1 MRKKLGLVFLSVFIS
16 LALST
21 SVFAAGFALYETG
34 ARGTSL
40 GGAMVARAD
49 DPSALF
55 FNPAG
60 ITQLTGIQT
69 MLGVQMIAPR
79 LDVKT
84 TGQYTVVGPNA
95 PPLPPYYPAIT
106 GTQQTT
112 TSLED
117 NEFWPP
123 HAYLT
128 YPVNDRWWL
137 GLAVMSRFGLGVEFP
152 TSWPG
157 RFNSYNSR
165 IVTSEV
171 NPNIAYKVSDNFS
184 VSAGVSMMYL
194 DVKLQKKINP
204 ALYGLGAGEIDQKLT
219 GDSYGYGY
227 NFGLHYKPTDW
238 ISFGA
243 SYRSTVTQHVEGDLK
258 FRGQSGP
265 YQAGA
270 FPNVGGDATLVL
282 PDQFFFGVAVKPMK
296 KLSVEVGAI
305 LTNWSSYDQLKLE
318 LDSPILG
325 GRANVI
331 SQPKNW
337 KNVWRYHAGLEY
349 NVTDWMD
356 LRLSY
361 IYDESPVPDET
372 IGYELPDSDRNIFGI
387 GLGFH
392 KNNWWLDLSYNH
404 LLFSDREIAARPIDG
419 VLASEVQDGMAYIA
433 GISFG
438 YKW

>member
-1 MRKKLGLVFLSVFIS
+1 MRKKLGLVFLSVIIC

-84 TGQYTVVGPNA
+84 TGQIVPAGP
-95 PPLPPYYPAIT
+95 LRLGVL
-106 GTQQTT
+106 GTNQVT

-128 YPVNDRWWL
+128 YQVNDRWWL
-137 GLAVMSRFGLGVEFP
+137 GFAVMSRFGLGVEFP
-152 TSWPG
+152 TNWPG
-157 RFNSYNSR
+157 RFSSYNAK

-184 VSAGVSMMYL
+184 VSAGVSMMYF
-194 DVKLQKKINP
+194 DVKLQKKISP
-204 ALYGLGAGEIDQKLT
+204 AIYGLGPGEIDQKLT
-219 GDSYGYGY
+219 GDSFGYGY

-243 SYRSTVTQHVEGDLK
+243 SYRSKVTQHVEGDLE
-258 FRGQSGP
+258 FRGQSNP
-265 YQAGA
+265 FQAGA
-270 FPNVGGDATLVL
+270 FPNVSGDATIDL
-282 PDQFFFGVAVKPMK
+282 PDQYFFGVAVKPMK

-305 LTNWSSYDQLKLE
+305 LTNWSSFEALKLE

-325 GRANVI
+325 GAANSI
-331 SQPKNW
+331 TQPKNW
-337 KNVWRYHAGLEY
+337 KNVWRYHVGLEY

-361 IYDESPVPDET
+361 IYDETPVPDET

-404 LLFSDREIAARPIDG
+404 LLFSDRQIAARPNDG